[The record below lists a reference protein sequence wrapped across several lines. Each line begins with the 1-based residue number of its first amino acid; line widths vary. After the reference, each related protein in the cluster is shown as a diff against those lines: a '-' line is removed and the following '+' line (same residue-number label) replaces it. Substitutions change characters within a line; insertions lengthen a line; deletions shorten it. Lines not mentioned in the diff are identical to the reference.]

1 MMDLTKLDTREF
13 AELINEKVETIR
25 ELLRDNAH
33 LGYTNKPYDNC
44 VLAVANATVRED
56 NKEIVA
62 KYLYTNLF
70 NRYEHRFYDTR
81 GYSITLRG

>member
-1 MMDLTKLDTREF
+1 MMDLTKLNTREF
-13 AELINEKVETIR
+13 AELINENTETIR

-33 LGYTNKPYDNC
+33 LGYTTKPYDNC
-44 VLAVANATVRED
+44 VLAVANTTVRED

-81 GYSITLRG
+81 GYSITLR

>member
-1 MMDLTKLDTREF
+1 MDLTKLDTREF
-13 AELINEKVETIR
+13 AELINENTETIR
-25 ELLRDNAH
+25 DLLRDNAH
-33 LGYTNKPYDNC
+33 LSYTTKPYDNC
-44 VLAVANATVRED
+44 VLAVANARVRED

-81 GYSITLRG
+81 GYSITLR